1 MGKIHEVSESGTFL
15 DRNLNFRIK
24 VFTWSLANDLHICKK
39 YKKVTEHTVSNLIQK
54 IIQNQ
59 NCESSHNANVLQ
71 LD

>member
-39 YKKVTEHTVSNLIQK
+39 YKKVTEHTVSNLI
-54 IIQNQ
+54 
-59 NCESSHNANVLQ
+59 
-71 LD
+71 